1 MRGKETSHED
11 LSDLTDSL
19 LLRMHA
25 AAEEDAES
33 EALELGEDQ
42 FGPGERVSAV
52 AQLGRIVESLTAL
65 ANTHARLLDREM
77 D

>member
-1 MRGKETSHED
+1 MRAKEIPHED
-11 LSDLTDSL
+11 LSDLTDV

-33 EALELGEDQ
+33 EAPELTEDQ

-52 AQLGRIVESLTAL
+52 AQLGRIVESLTTL
-65 ANTHARLLDREM
+65 ANTHAKLLDREM